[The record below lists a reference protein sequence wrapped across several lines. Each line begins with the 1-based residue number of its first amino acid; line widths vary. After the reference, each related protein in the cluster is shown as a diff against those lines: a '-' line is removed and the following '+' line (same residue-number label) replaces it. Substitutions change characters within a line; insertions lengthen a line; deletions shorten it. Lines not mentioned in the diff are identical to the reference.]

1 MGWLIEVNL
10 IFLEVFF
17 IKQDLPINQN
27 IRAREVN
34 LIDEQGQKLG
44 TMELRKAQEIADEKK
59 FANAY

>member
-1 MGWLIEVNL
+1 M
-10 IFLEVFF
+10 FF

-44 TMELRKAQEIADEKK
+44 TMELRKAQ
-59 FANAY
+59 

>member
-1 MGWLIEVNL
+1 M
-10 IFLEVFF
+10 FF